1 MSAGDAHEPST
12 EARAP
17 GDRRG
22 TLWVVSTPIGN
33 LGDLTPRAA
42 EVLGTVDVVA
52 CEDTRRTG
60 RLLQHLGLRK
70 TLRSLHEHNE
80 RARVRE
86 ILQTLEQGRD
96 VALVS
101 DAGTPLLS
109 DPGFLVVREAATAGL
124 TVRPLP
130 GPSAAL
136 AALVVSGLPPYP
148 FTMLGF
154 PPPRSGRRQS
164 FLRRFAELA
173 HTLVLFESPHR
184 LLASLDD
191 AIAVLGD
198 RPAAIARE
206 LTKLHE
212 EVLRGTLRELRDE
225 LGARPKLQ
233 GEFVVVVGGSAQA
246 RSTERQRRRAGS

>member
-1 MSAGDAHEPST
+1 MNAEQQDDERPPHT
-12 EARAP
+12 E
-17 GDRRG
+17 RG
-22 TLWVVSTPIGN
+22 TLWVVATPIGN

-42 EVLGTVDVVA
+42 EVLGAVDVVA

-70 TLRSLHEHNE
+70 RMRSLHEHNE

-86 ILQTLEQGRD
+86 ILEILDRGDD

-109 DPGFLVVREAATAGL
+109 DPGFLVVREAANAGF

-148 FTMLGF
+148 FTLLGF
-154 PPPRSGRRQS
+154 PPPRSGKRRT
-164 FLRRFAELA
+164 FLRRYAQLP

-184 LLASLDD
+184 LIASLDD

-212 EVLRGTLRELRDE
+212 EVLRGSLRELRDE
-225 LGARPKLQ
+225 LASRPALK
-233 GEFVVVVGGSAQA
+233 GEFVVAIGGAHSRGADLDA
-246 RSTERQRRRAGS
+246 E